1 MSVMFSVYEAK
12 DKNGKKFWAYK
23 IKNSDTGVYEGERRI
38 RSLQKKLGILSL
50 KVSSRQKACEIIDMA
65 EKAGLFDKHDEEVE
79 RLMRMPIVDYL
90 RQYWDWSCSSV
101 LKAENERNPGSIHQD
116 YADKCYR
123 ALINYVLPV
132 ETDDL
137 PRVEGEYPR
146 LPRNL
151 LCSQINKKH
160 IQQLQDSIMRQKSIY
175 TWQSVEDA
183 LQRPLRDLVK
193 QGLLKENPLK
203 LIDRVKPSCHKSPK
217 RGALDTDEMEML
229 LQLMDKHSSEPYQ
242 IKVHVQHKAGKK
254 RAGQEYDAKRYQLL
268 DRRVY
273 LAVAFSG
280 YVGLRMGELQALQVG
295 KISKPKK
302 SISDD
307 VLVAEISEAYAR
319 KAGFKSPKNGDSR
332 LAPIPLW
339 LANEMI
345 EFGNKNPWDE
355 TLVFYSDKVSGKPID
370 HKVISDGFNK
380 EVAFMLGLDLVE
392 DYMKDDPY
400 NHYQEIVEAGESER
414 KRRRIVFHSERRY
427 FNIMAVNKL
436 GRDKAQGIIGHKTD
450 EMTDRYYNQQPRE
463 LQSDGI
469 TLFHGIR
476 NPTAG

>member
-1 MSVMFSVYEAK
+1 MSVTYSVYESK
-12 DKNGKKFWAYK
+12 DKNGKTFWAFK
-23 IKNSDTGVYEGERRI
+23 VKDPDTGVYGGERRI

-50 KVSSRQKACEIIDMA
+50 KVSSRQKACDVIDMA
-65 EKAGLFDKHDEEVE
+65 DKAGLFDRRDEEVE
-79 RLMRMPIVDYL
+79 ILMQTPIVDYL
-90 RQYWDWSCSSV
+90 RLYWDWNNSPI

-116 YADKCYR
+116 YADMSYR
-123 ALINYVLPV
+123 ALVNYVLPV
-132 ETDDL
+132 DADNC
-137 PRVEGEYPR
+137 PRVTGSFPR

-151 LCSQINKKH
+151 LCPQINKNH
-160 IQQLQDSIMRQKSIY
+160 VQQLQDTIMQQKSIY
-175 TWQSVEDA
+175 TWQTVEDA

-193 QGLLKENPLK
+193 KGILKENPLK
-203 LIDRVKPSCHKSPK
+203 LMDRVKPSCHRSPK

-229 LQLMDKHSSEPYQ
+229 LQIMDKHSSEPYQ

-295 KISKPKK
+295 RITKPKK

-319 KAGFKSPKNGDSR
+319 KAGFKSTKNGDSR

-339 LANEMI
+339 LANEML
-345 EFGNKNPWDE
+345 EFGNRNPWGE
-355 TLVFYSDKVSGKPID
+355 KLIFFSDQVKGKPID
-370 HKVISDGFNK
+370 HKVISNGFNK
-380 EVAFMLGLDLVE
+380 EVSFMLGLDLVE

-427 FNIMAVNKL
+427 FNALAVNKL
-436 GRDKAQGIIGHKTD
+436 GRDKARGIIGHKTD
-450 EMTDRYYNQQPRE
+450 EMTDLYYNQQPRE

-469 TLFHGIR
+469 ILFQDIQ
-476 NPTAG
+476 NPSAG